1 MSDSKVSDAKDHRH
15 LPFPEED
22 KGKAGPQPTS
32 YTMVD
37 PRFRE
42 IYFQFYKETY
52 KPSVLDRKTKELV
65 AIAASLA
72 AKCQGCL
79 EGHIKKAL
87 KFGATREE
95 ISEAI
100 AIAIGVNAAAIVD
113 LTDIAA
119 ENMNMHLFPGPR
131 RSRPFPGSSPHGGSG
146 GQSPPEQGRKKQPR
160 CRSSPYCCVVG
171 E

>member
-1 MSDSKVSDAKDHRH
+1 VSDSKVSDAKDHRH
-15 LPFPEED
+15 QPFPEED
-22 KGKAGPQPTS
+22 EGKAGPQPTS
-32 YTMVD
+32 YTMVE

-52 KPSVLDRKTKELV
+52 KPSVLDRKTKELI

-87 KFGATREE
+87 KFGATRDE
-95 ISEAI
+95 ISESI
-100 AIAIGVNAAAIVD
+100 AIAIGVNADAIVD

-119 ENMNMHLFPGPR
+119 DNLDL
-131 RSRPFPGSSPHGGSG
+131 
-146 GQSPPEQGRKKQPR
+146 KL
-160 CRSSPYCCVVG
+160 Y
-171 E
+171 

>member
-1 MSDSKVSDAKDHRH
+1 VSEKKHRT
-15 LPFPEED
+15 PFPENNDGLAAVED
-22 KGKAGPQPTS
+22 HGDGSPNASEQTGS

-37 PRFRE
+37 PRFRD
-42 IYFQFYKETY
+42 IYFRFYKETY

-79 EGHIKKAL
+79 EGHIRKAL

-95 ISEAI
+95 ISESI

-119 ENMNMHLFPGPR
+119 ENLDI
-131 RSRPFPGSSPHGGSG
+131 
-146 GQSPPEQGRKKQPR
+146 EL
-160 CRSSPYCCVVG
+160 Y
-171 E
+171 

>member
-1 MSDSKVSDAKDHRH
+1 MNDQKAHHV
-15 LPFPEED
+15 PFPEED
-22 KGKAGPQPTS
+22 NGESKAQPSS

-52 KPSVLDRKTKELV
+52 KPSVLDRKTKELI

-72 AKCQGCL
+72 TKCQGCL

-119 ENMNMHLFPGPR
+119 DSMDLKLF
-131 RSRPFPGSSPHGGSG
+131 
-146 GQSPPEQGRKKQPR
+146 
-160 CRSSPYCCVVG
+160 
-171 E
+171 

>member
-1 MSDSKVSDAKDHRH
+1 MAEDKKHHHV
-15 LPFPEED
+15 PFPEED
-22 KGKAGPQPTS
+22 NGEPKGPEQSSS

-42 IYFQFYKETY
+42 IYFKFYKETY
-52 KPSVLDRKTKELV
+52 KPSAIDRKTKELI
-65 AIAASLA
+65 AISASLA

-79 EGHIKKAL
+79 EGHIRKAL

-95 ISEAI
+95 ISETI

-119 ENMNMHLFPGPR
+119 ENMDLKLF
-131 RSRPFPGSSPHGGSG
+131 
-146 GQSPPEQGRKKQPR
+146 
-160 CRSSPYCCVVG
+160 
-171 E
+171 

>member
-1 MSDSKVSDAKDHRH
+1 MLV
-15 LPFPEED
+15 
-22 KGKAGPQPTS
+22 
-32 YTMVD
+32 

-42 IYFQFYKETY
+42 IYFRFYKETY

-79 EGHIKKAL
+79 EGHVRKAL
-87 KFGATREE
+87 KYGASREE

-119 ENMNMHLFPGPR
+119 QKTQIRLFGPET
-131 RSRPFPGSSPHGGSG
+131 G
-146 GQSPPEQGRKKQPR
+146 
-160 CRSSPYCCVVG
+160 
-171 E
+171 

>member
-1 MSDSKVSDAKDHRH
+1 LPDPGEREPGELPVNEKDKPHH
-15 LPFPEED
+15 VPFPED
-22 KGKAGPQPTS
+22 DNGNPQPQPTS

-37 PRFRE
+37 PRFRQH
-42 IYFQFYKETY
+42 YFAFYKETY
-52 KPSVLDRKTKELV
+52 KASVIDRKTKELI

-72 AKCQGCL
+72 TKCQGCL

-87 KFGATREE
+87 KFGASREE

-119 ENMNMHLFPGPR
+119 ENMNL
-131 RSRPFPGSSPHGGSG
+131 
-146 GQSPPEQGRKKQPR
+146 KL
-160 CRSSPYCCVVG
+160 Y
-171 E
+171 

>member
-1 MSDSKVSDAKDHRH
+1 MSTVKKKRSTRAPRRAPRPAAPATASEPRGRH
-15 LPFPEED
+15 VPFPEED
-22 KGKAGPQPTS
+22 NGAPKPPEQTGS
-32 YTMVD
+32 YSMVD

-52 KPSVLDRKTKELV
+52 RPSVLDRKTKELV
-65 AIAASLA
+65 AISASLA

-95 ISEAI
+95 ISETI
-100 AIAIGVNAAAIVD
+100 AIAMGVNAAAIVD

-119 ENMNMHLFPGPR
+119 ENLAIRLF
-131 RSRPFPGSSPHGGSG
+131 
-146 GQSPPEQGRKKQPR
+146 
-160 CRSSPYCCVVG
+160 
-171 E
+171 

>member
-1 MSDSKVSDAKDHRH
+1 TDEKKHHV
-15 LPFPEED
+15 PFPEED
-22 KGKAGPQPTS
+22 NGAPKPPEQTGS
-32 YTMVD
+32 YSMVD

-52 KPSVLDRKTKELV
+52 RPSALDRKTKELV
-65 AIAASLA
+65 AISASLA

-95 ISEAI
+95 ISETI
-100 AIAIGVNAAAIVD
+100 AIAMAVNAAATGD

-119 ENMNMHLFPGPR
+119 ENLGIKLF
-131 RSRPFPGSSPHGGSG
+131 
-146 GQSPPEQGRKKQPR
+146 
-160 CRSSPYCCVVG
+160 
-171 E
+171 

>member
-1 MSDSKVSDAKDHRH
+1 MSAARVAARKDPEENDTVSEDKKHDHV
-15 LPFPEED
+15 PFPMD
-22 KGKAGPQPTS
+22 DDGAPAPPDQTGS
-32 YTMVD
+32 YSMVS
-37 PRFRE
+37 PRFRDV
-42 IYFQFYKETY
+42 YFQFYKETY

-95 ISEAI
+95 ISESI

-119 ENMNMHLFPGPR
+119 DNLDL
-131 RSRPFPGSSPHGGSG
+131 
-146 GQSPPEQGRKKQPR
+146 KL
-160 CRSSPYCCVVG
+160 Y
-171 E
+171 

>member
-1 MSDSKVSDAKDHRH
+1 VSDEQKHH
-15 LPFPEED
+15 HHQPFPEED
-22 KGKAGPQPTS
+22 NGGDAAPASSS

-37 PRFRE
+37 PRFRA

-52 KPSVLDRKTKELV
+52 RPSVIDRKTKELI

-79 EGHIKKAL
+79 EGHVKKAL

-95 ISEAI
+95 ISESI

-119 ENMNMHLFPGPR
+119 DNMDIKL
-131 RSRPFPGSSPHGGSG
+131 
-146 GQSPPEQGRKKQPR
+146 
-160 CRSSPYCCVVG
+160 Y
-171 E
+171 

>member
-1 MSDSKVSDAKDHRH
+1 MSEEKKTHHV
-15 LPFPEED
+15 PFPEED
-22 KGKAGPQPTS
+22 NGAPRLPQQTGS
-32 YTMVD
+32 YTMVE

-52 KPSVLDRKTKELV
+52 KPSVLDRKTKELI
-65 AIAASLA
+65 AISASLA

-87 KFGATREE
+87 KFGATRDE
-95 ISEAI
+95 ISESI

-119 ENMNMHLFPGPR
+119 DNLDL
-131 RSRPFPGSSPHGGSG
+131 
-146 GQSPPEQGRKKQPR
+146 KL
-160 CRSSPYCCVVG
+160 Y
-171 E
+171 

>member
-1 MSDSKVSDAKDHRH
+1 MSEEKKGHHV
-15 LPFPEED
+15 PFPEED
-22 KGKAGPQPTS
+22 NGSPKPSAESGN

-65 AIAASLA
+65 AIAASLT

-87 KFGATREE
+87 KFGATRDE
-95 ISEAI
+95 ISESI

-119 ENMNMHLFPGPR
+119 ENMNL
-131 RSRPFPGSSPHGGSG
+131 
-146 GQSPPEQGRKKQPR
+146 KL
-160 CRSSPYCCVVG
+160 Y
-171 E
+171 

>member
-1 MSDSKVSDAKDHRH
+1 VSEEKKHH
-15 LPFPEED
+15 HQPFPEED
-22 KGKAGPQPTS
+22 NGDPRPPSETGS
-32 YTMVD
+32 YSMVE

-100 AIAIGVNAAAIVD
+100 AIAIGVNAAAVVD

-119 ENMNMHLFPGPR
+119 ENMNLKLF
-131 RSRPFPGSSPHGGSG
+131 
-146 GQSPPEQGRKKQPR
+146 
-160 CRSSPYCCVVG
+160 
-171 E
+171 

>member
-1 MSDSKVSDAKDHRH
+1 MSEPVPKKKRTTVAAAPKRAAAAPAAPETRRRH
-15 LPFPEED
+15 VPFPEED
-22 KGKAGPQPTS
+22 NGTRKATEQIGS
-32 YTMVD
+32 YSMVD

-52 KPSVLDRKTKELV
+52 RPSALDRKTKELV

-79 EGHIKKAL
+79 DGHIKKAL

-95 ISEAI
+95 ISETI
-100 AIAIGVNAAAIVD
+100 AISMGVNAAAIVD

-119 ENMNMHLFPGPR
+119 ENLDIKLF
-131 RSRPFPGSSPHGGSG
+131 
-146 GQSPPEQGRKKQPR
+146 
-160 CRSSPYCCVVG
+160 
-171 E
+171 